1 MSMSMSTSECLYA
14 RNEVVRHAD
23 KSLHRV
29 LKCIYPPVPSLADE
43 DKEWEEGYAWL
54 IELNQPQALPYRVSQ
69 KALKKSFRKHP
80 AEAPESSKTVQD
92 SMSTPLS
99 ARTAT
104 EAQLAVAEAAWTRIE
119 PLVSNPTES
128 VEFDDELIFF
138 PVHRSQLLKVRS
150 LSGGGTPKT
159 LLKDLRRYWQGGQT
173 MAALL
178 GHYDNS
184 GCRAQGTKNRG
195 RPSGS
200 YRKTYQLTAEDEQNM
215 RRVLMRHYFNASKNI
230 PLTKTLTKLHEEHYT
245 YVDGNGVLQ
254 LLPSSECPSRRQLE
268 YYLKKHFPLQ
278 VRLKLRK
285 GEKRFAQEHRAK
297 DGSIQRECHGAGH
310 IYEFDATI
318 VDVILVSS
326 KNRAVIV
333 GKPTLYLIIDRETR
347 LIVGFYIGF
356 ENACYS
362 AAMQAILS
370 IAEDKKA
377 LCNRLELPYSPD
389 DWVADGVL
397 PEIFLA
403 DQGEL
408 IHKKAR
414 RIARSIR
421 STLSNAP
428 GMRPDWKPLVE
439 CGFHM
444 VHQIIAMDT
453 PGYVP
458 DAETRKRRGINK
470 DREVSLNLFE
480 FTQLIVRAIILHN
493 KSAQKGYPLTIS
505 QVEDG
510 VKPIPREIWNHSIRK
525 RIGLLDKADYNKLR
539 QELLARDTA
548 TITEEG
554 IVFKGI
560 VYSCPEAKQAGWFVQ
575 GRIRRTPLEVAF
587 DYRMVDRILVFSP
600 DGSGKSHV
608 ASLSKDSVMFN
619 GMSFFEVA
627 QHFYKAKA
635 LTGQAIEET
644 RDAQF
649 EYRQSTKTII
659 DDAVERTKAVT
670 KGKSRSSRKADTK
683 EARATERKAERE
695 RTAQVTQ
702 ESVPSAAITAPASN
716 VTPLR
721 PRKQPSAP
729 ATQLPAPSPL
739 EQSAP
744 KVGQVELSN
753 DVQDLI
759 AAKRRLLLS

>member
-1 MSMSMSTSECLYA
+1 MTKNITESLFR
-14 RNEVVRHAD
+14 RNEVLRHKD
-23 KSLHRV
+23 ESLHRV
-29 LKCIYPPVPSLADE
+29 LKCIYPPVPGLADE
-43 DKEWEEGYAWL
+43 DIEWEKGYAWL
-54 IELNQPQALPYRVSQ
+54 IELNQPQALPYRVSH
-69 KALKKSFRKHP
+69 KTLKKLFRKLP
-80 AEAPESSKTVQD
+80 EASNTVRD
-92 SMSTPLS
+92 SMSEPLS

-104 EAQLAVAEAAWTRIE
+104 EAQLAVAQAAWARIE
-119 PLVSNPTES
+119 PLVSNPAELAN
-128 VEFDDELIFF
+128 FDDELIFF
-138 PVHRSQLLKVRS
+138 PVHRSQLLKERS
-150 LSGGGTPKT
+150 ESGSGTPKT

-173 MAALL
+173 MDALL

-184 GCRAQGTKNRG
+184 GRRAKGTNKRG
-195 RPSGS
+195 RPSGFH
-200 YRKTYQLTAEDEQNM
+200 RKTYQLTAEDEQNM
-215 RRVLMRHYFNASKNI
+215 RRVLVQHYLTASKNV
-230 PLTKTLTKLHEEHYT
+230 PLTKTLTKLHEEYYT
-245 YVDGNGVLQ
+245 YLDGNGVLQ

-278 VRLKLRK
+278 ERLKLRK
-285 GEKRFAQEHRAK
+285 GEKRFAQGHRAK

-370 IAEDKKA
+370 IAEDKQA
-377 LCNRLELPYSPD
+377 LCNRLDLPYSPD
-389 DWVADGVL
+389 DWVADGIL
-397 PEIFLA
+397 PEMFLA

-408 IHKKAR
+408 MHLKAR

-421 STLSNAP
+421 STLSNVP

-439 CGFHM
+439 CGFKM
-444 VHQIIAMDT
+444 LHQIIAVDT

-458 DAETRKRRGINK
+458 DAETRKRRSINK
-470 DREVSLNLFE
+470 DKEASLTLHA
-480 FTQLIVRAIILHN
+480 FTQVIVRAIILHN
-493 KSAQKGYPLTIS
+493 KSAQPGYPLTVA
-505 QVEDG
+505 QVNDG
-510 VKPIPREIWNHSIRK
+510 VKPIPRELWNHSIRK

-548 TITEEG
+548 TTTEEG
-554 IVFKGI
+554 IVFKSI
-560 VYSCPEAKQAGWFVQ
+560 VYSCPEAKQAGWFVE
-575 GRIRRTPLEVAF
+575 GRRRRMPLEVAF
-587 DYRMVDRILVFSP
+587 DYRLVDRILVFSP
-600 DGSGKSHV
+600 DGSGMSLV

-627 QHFYKAKA
+627 QHFNKTKA

-659 DDAVERTKAVT
+659 DDAAEQTKAVT

-683 EARATERKAERE
+683 DARAIERNAERG
-695 RTAQVTQ
+695 RTSQVGLDAG
-702 ESVPSAAITAPASN
+702 EVPTSAAPASN

-721 PRKQPSAP
+721 PRKAAP
-729 ATQLPAPSPL
+729 APAPAPQSPAPSPQ
-739 EQSAP
+739 ESPAP
-744 KVGQVELSN
+744 KAGLVELST

>member
-1 MSMSMSTSECLYA
+1 MSMNNSVCLFA
-14 RNEVVRHAD
+14 RNEVVRHED

-29 LKCIYPPVPSLADE
+29 LKCIYPPVPGLADE
-43 DKEWEEGYAWL
+43 DKQWEKGYAWL

-69 KALKKSFRKHP
+69 KTLKKSFRKLP
-80 AEAPESSKTVQD
+80 EAPNAVRD
-92 SMSTPLS
+92 SMSEPLT

-119 PLVSNPTES
+119 PLVSNPAELAD
-128 VEFDDELIFF
+128 FDDELIFF
-138 PVHRSQLLKVRS
+138 PVHRSQLLKARF

-173 MAALL
+173 MDALL

-184 GCRAQGTKNRG
+184 GRRAQGTNKRG
-195 RPSGS
+195 RPSGIH
-200 YRKTYQLTAEDEQNM
+200 RKTYQLSAEDEQNM
-215 RRVLMRHYFNASKNI
+215 RQALMRYYFNASKQL
-230 PLTKTLTKLHEEHYT
+230 PLTKTLTKLHEENYT
-245 YVDGNGVLQ
+245 YVDGNGALQ
-254 LLPSSECPSRRQLE
+254 LLPASECPSRRQLE
-268 YYLKKHFPLQ
+268 YYLKKHFTLEE
-278 VRLKLRK
+278 RIKLRK

-318 VDVILVSS
+318 VDVVLVSS

-377 LCNRLELPYSPD
+377 LCERLDLPYSPD
-389 DWVADGVL
+389 DWVADGIL
-397 PEIFLA
+397 PEVFLA

-408 IHKKAR
+408 VHKKAR

-421 STLSNAP
+421 ATLSNVP
-428 GMRPDWKPLVE
+428 GLRPDWKPLVE
-439 CGFHM
+439 CGFKM
-444 VHQIIAMDT
+444 LHQIIAMDT

-480 FTQLIVRAIILHN
+480 FTRLIVRAIILHN
-493 KSAQKGYPLTIS
+493 KSAQQGYPLTIS
-505 QVEDG
+505 QVNDG

-554 IVFKGI
+554 IVYKSI

-575 GRIRRTPLEVAF
+575 GRRRRVPLEIAF
-587 DYRMVDRILVFSP
+587 DYRLVDRILVFSP
-600 DGSGKSHV
+600 DGSGKSLV

-659 DDAVERTKAVT
+659 DDAVEQTKAVT

-702 ESVPSAAITAPASN
+702 EPAPSSAIAAPASN

-721 PRKQPSAP
+721 PRK
-729 ATQLPAPSPL
+729 ATALPEPQSPAPSSQEL
-739 EQSAP
+739 QAP
-744 KVGQVELSN
+744 KTGLVELSA